1 MYNYTHGIFCLKYNY
16 AYFLLAYKTLK
27 YNSLTRQIYKG
38 VRLITIIELFS
49 EKIPYNYL

>member
-1 MYNYTHGIFCLKYNY
+1 MYNYIPIAFSILNICILFISIQNIEI
-16 AYFLLAYKTLK
+16 
-27 YNSLTRQIYKG
+27 SLTRQIYKG